1 MARYHFF
8 TLDVFTGR
16 RFGGNPLAVVL
27 DAERLSGE
35 QMQAIGRE
43 SVPVVLRAAAEFTR
57 LCPDSAV
64 CMTKFL

>member
-16 RFGGNPLAVVL
+16 PFGGNPLAVIL

-35 QMQAIGRE
+35 QMLAIGRE
-43 SVPVVLRAAAEFTR
+43 SAPVALRGAAEFTR

-64 CMTKFL
+64 CMTKSL